1 MAWISQPRPQRLSF
15 WSPSVS
21 TLRRLVL
28 AATVI
33 AVLPVGAMAA
43 SPDASNGTTTATT
56 AAAPTHHKKPVHHVS
71 HKTHKP
77 KPTSTPTQS

>member
-1 MAWISQPRPQRLSF
+1 MT
-15 WSPSVS
+15 

-28 AATVI
+28 AASVI
-33 AVLPVGAMAA
+33 ALLPVGAMAA
-43 SPDASNGTTTATT
+43 SPDTSNGSSTTATT
-56 AAAPTHHKKPVHHVS
+56 PAAPTHHKKPVHHVS